1 MNDSAPLLE
10 VRDLSKRFGSV
21 VALRSATL
29 TLSRGEIHALMGA
42 NGAGKSTLV
51 KILTGV
57 FPADSGTIT
66 VHGAGRTFR
75 SPAEARRAGIV
86 SVYQD
91 PALVPDLTVNQNM
104 QLADVS
110 LASVREHLTDL
121 GIADLKF
128 SEFARNIPYPVLRL
142 IDLAR
147 ALASDPIVLMLDE
160 ITAALPADLSEHVF
174 AVVRRWRE
182 RGNSVI
188 FISHRIAE
196 VAALCD
202 RATVLRDGVSV
213 GVTDAARGSEDR
225 IVSLMLGVDA
235 AKASPAEAAPQRI
248 DWGAAEKRAAL
259 EVRDLRC
266 GPVLKTVSFSL
277 RGGEILGVAALEG
290 QGQQELFDCIA
301 GVRRHDGGEIVAYG
315 RKLKLNH
322 PGDAIAAG
330 LVLVPANRLQAL
342 LPQRSIRENVALPL
356 VRNPSNWGLIR
367 GHNER
372 QRVAPAVKRLQID
385 ARAGSELRQLSG
397 GNQQKVVI
405 ARWIATGFQTLL
417 CFDPTRG
424 IDVGTKHQIYRLLR
438 EMADA
443 GSSVLLFT
451 SELPEIGLVCDRTIV
466 LFGGE
471 IVAEMPASE
480 ADEGTLLRAA
490 HGMGVA
496 HGLAA
501 DHRMDAPRRGTDA
514 NADSQ
519 DGNPPPPPD
528 RASVRTPVFRGAMG
542 RSPSPAQRGR
552 MGTIGAAIDKIKG
565 AVVGYPALIGMPFL
579 LIVFLA
585 ATVAIHPTFDS
596 FDAQSLAMA
605 ALPLACA
612 AAAQAVVVISGG
624 IDLSVGSV
632 IAVANVLAAST
643 MRDASFAEAILL
655 AVAILVAGAAIGA
668 VNGFLVVVSRVP
680 DVIVTLTT
688 GFIWGG
694 VALMILEKPGG
705 GAPPEFLNL
714 GAGTLITE
722 WLSNSL
728 VLLVVSLAA
737 VWIPVRRSKAG
748 LRIYATGSDRIAAF
762 RSGVNVEAARLVA
775 YVLGGLFSAIGGV
788 GLTMTTGIG
797 SPKAGVLYTLSGL
810 AAVVIGGVS
819 LTGGR
824 GEITGPVIAAFVLT
838 LIPADLIFLNIDPNF
853 GQVIQG
859 TLIVLVV
866 MAGGLIAAVRNRK

>member
-1 MNDSAPLLE
+1 MKDSAPLLE
-10 VRDLSKRFGSV
+10 VRDVAKRFGSV

-57 FPADSGTIT
+57 YSADRGTIR
-66 VHGAGRTFR
+66 VANAVRTLR

-91 PALVPDLTVNQNM
+91 PALVPDLTVGQNM
-104 QLADVS
+104 RLTDVDF
-110 LASVREHLTDL
+110 ASVRSHLNDL
-121 GIADLKF
+121 GLADLKF
-128 SEFARNIPYPVLRL
+128 GELVRDIPYPVLRL
-142 IDLAR
+142 VDLAR
-147 ALASDPIVLMLDE
+147 ALASDPVVLLLDE

-174 AVVRRWRE
+174 GVVRRWRE

-213 GVTDAARGSEDR
+213 GVTDSARGSEDR
-225 IVSLMLGVDA
+225 IISLMLGVDA
-235 AKASPAEAAPQRI
+235 VKAGPAEPGLERI
-248 DWGAAEKRAAL
+248 DRPAPEESAAL
-259 EVRDLRC
+259 EVRDLRY
-266 GPVLKTVSFSL
+266 GHVLKIVSFSL
-277 RGGEILGVAALEG
+277 RAGEILGVAALEG

-301 GVRRHDGGEIVAYG
+301 GVRRHDGGEIVARG
-315 RKLKLNH
+315 RKLKLHH

-356 VRNPSNWGLIR
+356 VRDPSNWGLIP
-367 GHNER
+367 GHSER
-372 QRVAPAVKRLQID
+372 QRVAAAANRLQID
-385 ARAGSELRQLSG
+385 ARAGSEVRRLSG

-405 ARWIATGFQTLL
+405 ARWIANGFQTLL

-438 EMADA
+438 EIADS

-451 SELPEIGLVCDRTIV
+451 SELPEIGLVCDRTLV
-466 LFGGE
+466 LFGGD

-480 ADEGTLLRAA
+480 ADEETLLRAA
-490 HGMGVA
+490 HGMGVTR
-496 HGLAA
+496 G
-501 DHRMDAPRRGTDA
+501 MDAAQGGVAASRQRTRVTAASAANSPLDVQGPGRGSGLIGKLRDA
-514 NADSQ
+514 
-519 DGNPPPPPD
+519 
-528 RASVRTPVFRGAMG
+528 V
-542 RSPSPAQRGR
+542 
-552 MGTIGAAIDKIKG
+552 AA
-565 AVVGYPALIGMPFL
+565 YPALFGMPVL

-585 ATVAIHPTFDS
+585 ATVAIHPAFDS
-596 FDAQSLAMA
+596 FDAQSVAMA

-624 IDLSVGSV
+624 IDLSIGSV
-632 IAVANVLAAST
+632 MAVANVLAAST
-643 MRDASFAEAILL
+643 MKDANFGESLLL
-655 AVAILVAGAAIGA
+655 AVAILIAGAAIGA
-668 VNGFLVVVSRVP
+668 VNGLLVVVSRVP

-694 VALMILEKPGG
+694 VALLILEKPGG

-714 GAGTLITE
+714 GTGTFITE

-728 VLLVVSLAA
+728 ILLVVSLAV
-737 VWIPVRRSKAG
+737 VWIPVRRSKIG
-748 LRIYATGSDRIAAF
+748 LRIYAIGSDRIAAF
-762 RSGVNVEAARLVA
+762 RSGVNVELTRINA
-775 YVLGGLFSAIGGV
+775 YAIGGLFSAIGGI

-797 SPKAGVLYTLSGL
+797 SPHAGVLYTLSGL

-824 GEITGPVIAAFVLT
+824 GGITGPVIAAFMLT

-866 MAGGLIAAVRNRK
+866 MAGGLATSLRDRK

>member
-1 MNDSAPLLE
+1 MLVDIQADAGSLKMNDSTPLLE
-10 VRDLSKRFGSV
+10 VRDLAKRFGSV

-29 TLSRGEIHALMGA
+29 SVSRGEIHALMGA

-57 FPADSGTIT
+57 FSADSGTLA
-66 VHGAGRTFR
+66 VGGAAQTFR

-91 PALVPDLTVNQNM
+91 PALVPDLTVGENM
-104 QLADVS
+104 RLAGVPFDK
-110 LASVREHLTDL
+110 VRTHLDEL
-121 GIADLKF
+121 GVADLKLGELVR
-128 SEFARNIPYPVLRL
+128 SIPYPILRL

-147 ALASDPIVLMLDE
+147 ALASDPTVLMLDE
-160 ITAALPADLSEHVF
+160 ITAALPVDLSERVF
-174 AVVRRWRE
+174 AVARRWRE
-182 RGNSVI
+182 RGNSII
-188 FISHRIAE
+188 FISHRMAE

-202 RATVLRDGVSV
+202 RATVLRDGVTV
-213 GVTDAARGSEDR
+213 GVTDIAEGSEDQ
-225 IVSLMLGVDA
+225 IVSLMLGVAPVKAHPSEAKRGKLDRDA
-235 AKASPAEAAPQRI
+235 QEDPALSVHDLSYGHSLKNVTFA
-248 DWGAAEKRAAL
+248 
-259 EVRDLRC
+259 VR
-266 GPVLKTVSFSL
+266 P
-277 RGGEILGVAALEG
+277 GEILGVAALEG

-301 GVRRHDGGEIVAYG
+301 GVSRLDGGEIVVHG

-356 VRNPSNWGLIR
+356 VRDPRDWGLIR
-367 GHNER
+367 GSRER
-372 QRVAPAVKRLQID
+372 ERVGAAVKRLQID
-385 ARAGSELRQLSG
+385 ARAGSELRRLSG

-405 ARWIATGFQTLL
+405 ARWIAAGFQTLL

-438 EMADA
+438 ELAEA

-451 SELPEIGLVCDRTIV
+451 SELPEISLVCDRAIV

-471 IVAEMPASE
+471 IVDEMPASE
-480 ADEGTLLRAA
+480 ADEGALLRAA
-490 HGMGVA
+490 HG
-496 HGLAA
+496 LSAA
-501 DHRMDAPRRGTDA
+501 RPAPSGADSGARNIGSPRRPTDA
-514 NADSQ
+514 TPTRAGHLSNNVEGPNAS
-519 DGNPPPPPD
+519 
-528 RASVRTPVFRGAMG
+528 RGF
-542 RSPSPAQRGR
+542 
-552 MGTIGAAIDKIKG
+552 ID
-565 AVVGYPALIGMPFL
+565 AFANHRALIGMAAL
-579 LIVFLA
+579 LVAFLA

-596 FDAQSLAMA
+596 FDSQSVAMA
-605 ALPLACA
+605 ALPLAFA

-624 IDLSVGSV
+624 IDLSIGSV
-632 IAVANVLAAST
+632 MAVANVLAAST
-643 MRDASFAEAILL
+643 MRNASFGEALLL
-655 AVAILVAGAAIGA
+655 AIAVLIAGAAIGA
-668 VNGFLVVVSRVP
+668 VNGLMVVVSGVP

-694 VALMILEKPGG
+694 VALLILEKPGG

-714 GAGTLITE
+714 GTGTLMTE

-728 VLLVVSLAA
+728 ILLVVALAA
-737 VWIPVRRSKAG
+737 IWIPVRMSKMG
-748 LRIYATGSDRIAAF
+748 LRIYATGSDEIAAF
-762 RSGVNVEAARLVA
+762 RSGVNVKIARLSA
-775 YVLGGLFSAIGGV
+775 YVLAGLFSAIGGM

-797 SPKAGVLYTLSGL
+797 SPRAGVLYTLSGL

-824 GEITGPVIAAFVLT
+824 GGIEGPVIAAFVLT

-866 MAGGLIAAVRNRK
+866 MAGGLIASMRNAR

>member
-10 VRDLSKRFGSV
+10 VRDLAKRFGSV

-57 FPADSGTIT
+57 YPADGGTIT
-66 VHGAGRTFR
+66 VDGAVRTFR

-91 PALVPDLTVNQNM
+91 PALVPDLTVSQNM
-104 QLADVS
+104 RLADVA
-110 LASVREHLTDL
+110 LASVRNHLKHL
-121 GIADLKF
+121 GIADLNF
-128 SEFARNIPYPVLRL
+128 GELVRDIPYPVLRL

-147 ALASDPIVLMLDE
+147 ALASDPVVLMLDE
-160 ITAALPADLSEHVF
+160 ITAALPADLSERVF

-225 IVSLMLGVDA
+225 IVSLMLGVETVKAGPANA
-235 AKASPAEAAPQRI
+235 AQRRMER
-248 DWGAAEKRAAL
+248 GAAEEPAAL
-259 EVRDLRC
+259 EVRDLC
-266 GPVLKTVSFSL
+266 YGHMLKNVSFSL
-277 RGGEILGVAALEG
+277 RPGEILGVAALEG

-301 GVRRHDGGEIVAYG
+301 GVRRHDGGEIVAHG
-315 RKLKLNH
+315 RTLKLNH

-356 VRNPSNWGLIR
+356 VRNPSNWGLIQAQS
-367 GHNER
+367 ER
-372 QRVAPAVKRLQID
+372 QRVGGAVKRLQID
-385 ARAGSELRQLSG
+385 ARAGSELRRLSG

-405 ARWIATGFQTLL
+405 ARWIAAGFRTLL

-424 IDVGTKHQIYRLLR
+424 IDIGTKHQIYRLLR

-451 SELPEIGLVCDRTIV
+451 SELPEIGLVCDRAIV
-466 LFGGE
+466 LFAGE
-471 IVAEMPASE
+471 IVAQMPAGE
-480 ADEGTLLRAA
+480 ADEEALLRAA
-490 HGMGVA
+490 HGIGVA
-496 HGLAA
+496 RGIGAA
-501 DHRMDAPRRGTDA
+501 NGAGSPRRGTGVPA
-514 NADSQ
+514 APADNWS
-519 DGNPPPPPD
+519 PD
-528 RASVRTPVFRGAMG
+528 I
-542 RSPSPAQRGR
+542 QRPG
-552 MGTIGAAIDKIKG
+552 GGSGVIDKIRR
-565 AVVGYPALIGMPFL
+565 AVAGYPALLGMPVL

-585 ATVAIHPTFDS
+585 ATVAIHPAFDS
-596 FDAQSLAMA
+596 FDAQSVAMA

-624 IDLSVGSV
+624 IDLSIGSV
-632 IAVANVLAAST
+632 MAVANVLAAST
-643 MRDASFAEAILL
+643 MKDASFGEALLL
-655 AVAILVAGAAIGA
+655 AVAILIAGAAIGA
-668 VNGFLVVVSRVP
+668 VNGLLVLISRVP

-694 VALMILEKPGG
+694 VALLILEKPGG

-714 GAGTLITE
+714 GTGTLITD

-728 VLLVVSLAA
+728 VLLIVSLAA
-737 VWIPVRRSKAG
+737 VWIPVRRSKTG

-762 RSGVNVEAARLVA
+762 RSGVNVELARLLA

-797 SPKAGVLYTLSGL
+797 SPHAGVLYTLSGL

-824 GEITGPVIAAFVLT
+824 GGITGPVIAAFVLT

-866 MAGGLIAAVRNRK
+866 MAGGLVTSARDRR

>member
-1 MNDSAPLLE
+1 M
-10 VRDLSKRFGSV
+10 
-21 VALRSATL
+21 
-29 TLSRGEIHALMGA
+29 
-42 NGAGKSTLV
+42 
-51 KILTGV
+51 
-57 FPADSGTIT
+57 
-66 VHGAGRTFR
+66 
-75 SPAEARRAGIV
+75 
-86 SVYQD
+86 
-91 PALVPDLTVNQNM
+91 
-104 QLADVS
+104 
-110 LASVREHLTDL
+110 
-121 GIADLKF
+121 
-128 SEFARNIPYPVLRL
+128 
-142 IDLAR
+142 
-147 ALASDPIVLMLDE
+147 
-160 ITAALPADLSEHVF
+160 
-174 AVVRRWRE
+174 
-182 RGNSVI
+182 
-188 FISHRIAE
+188 
-196 VAALCD
+196 
-202 RATVLRDGVSV
+202 
-213 GVTDAARGSEDR
+213 
-225 IVSLMLGVDA
+225 
-235 AKASPAEAAPQRI
+235 
-248 DWGAAEKRAAL
+248 
-259 EVRDLRC
+259 
-266 GPVLKTVSFSL
+266 SFSL
-277 RGGEILGVAALEG
+277 RAGEILGVAALEG

-301 GVRRHDGGEIVAYG
+301 GVDRSDGGQIAAYG

-367 GHNER
+367 ARSER
-372 QRVAPAVKRLQID
+372 QRVAAAVKRLQID
-385 ARAGSELRQLSG
+385 ARAGSELRRLSG

-438 EMADA
+438 EMANA

-451 SELPEIGLVCDRTIV
+451 SELSEIGLVCDRAIV

-471 IVAEMPASE
+471 IVAEIPVSE

-496 HGLAA
+496 QGSGG
-501 DHRMDAPRRGTDA
+501 APRRRPGLTSPS
-514 NADSQ
+514 AD
-519 DGNPPPPPD
+519 NPPSDAEGP
-528 RASVRTPVFRGAMG
+528 ARGSG
-542 RSPSPAQRGR
+542 L
-552 MGTIGAAIDKIKG
+552 IDKVSS
-565 AVVGYPALIGMPFL
+565 AVAGYPALFGMPAL

-585 ATVAIHPTFDS
+585 ATVAIHPAFDS
-596 FDAQSLAMA
+596 FDAQSVAMA

-624 IDLSVGSV
+624 IDLSIGSV

-643 MRDASFAEAILL
+643 MKDASFGEALLLALAILG
-655 AVAILVAGAAIGA
+655 AGAAIGA
-668 VNGFLVVVSRVP
+668 VNGLLVVVSRVP

-694 VALMILEKPGG
+694 VALLILEKPGG

-714 GAGTLITE
+714 GTGTLITD

-728 VLLVVSLAA
+728 VLLVVSLTA
-737 VWIPVRRSKAG
+737 VWIPVRRSKTG

-762 RSGVNVEAARLVA
+762 RSGVNVELARIIA

-797 SPKAGVLYTLSGL
+797 SPHAGVLYTLSGL

-824 GEITGPVIAAFVLT
+824 GGIMGPVIAAFVLT

-866 MAGGLIAAVRNRK
+866 MAGGLATSVRRRA